1 MPYLVVVYDVAVRRQ
16 RSVRTF
22 LAQRLS
28 HAQRSVFEGELTD
41 AQIRILREGL
51 IQRLGDGDSALL
63 YEWSDLRQRRRTA
76 LGTASDGPSRIVG

>member
-16 RSVRTF
+16 RAVRTF

-41 AQIRILREGL
+41 GQVRTLREGL
-51 IQRLGDGDSALL
+51 AQRLGDGDSAIL
-63 YEWSDLRQRRRTA
+63 YEWPDLRHRRRTA
-76 LGTASDGPSRIVG
+76 LGAASDGPSRIVG